1 MDNSPW
7 YFTCSPNTFKGSR
20 RDDILA
26 KKPRICAI
34 ASGLYFIHHFW
45 GKEKSAQREKHVKHS
60 MCLSLGKTKRGWG
73 TVTGINGRGGRR
85 GSVRVDRRVLHCS
98 KIVYEMEPGAELPF
112 IGHRQHY
119 STKMREELEDGQQ
132 LREQVTFA
140 LKCTVRSSPFSCMLN
155 VCFHIFCYARMRHN
169 LRSQW

>member
-1 MDNSPW
+1 
-7 YFTCSPNTFKGSR
+7 
-20 RDDILA
+20 
-26 KKPRICAI
+26 
-34 ASGLYFIHHFW
+34 
-45 GKEKSAQREKHVKHS
+45 

-132 LREQVTFA
+132 LREQVTGGIH
-140 LKCTVRSSPFSCMLN
+140 LESRSAVNQS
-155 VCFHIFCYARMRHN
+155 VHISRLSNPTFCLEMY
-169 LRSQW
+169 SQV